1 MKNLVKA
8 AALAVLFGTAA
19 FCGAAET
26 ITQKPDLNKIEQ
38 KIKSD
43 LQQSIQKNGRS
54 IRKQTTSVSL
64 SQSFTRRSN
73 GSAKRKNI
81 SAKPSIS

>member
-1 MKNLVKA
+1 MNNLIKA

-43 LQQSIQKNGRS
+43 LQQSIQKNGPKRNLL
-54 IRKQTTSVSL
+54 RADRTV
-64 SQSFTRRSN
+64 RRS
-73 GSAKRKNI
+73 GKI
-81 SAKPSIS
+81 FP